1 MSQKTFDEI
10 YQGTHSMLYHKD
22 DTHWNA
28 LGAKTTA
35 ESARI
40 TDKIK
45 ANVYFP
51 LIFIPSITR
60 EGEPQV
66 P

>member
-1 MSQKTFDEI
+1 VKKLRELNIEVIDAQKTFDEI

-35 ESARI
+35 NLLESQIRSKP
-40 TDKIK
+40 T
-45 ANVYFP
+45 
-51 LIFIPSITR
+51 LTSR
-60 EGEPQV
+60 
-66 P
+66 